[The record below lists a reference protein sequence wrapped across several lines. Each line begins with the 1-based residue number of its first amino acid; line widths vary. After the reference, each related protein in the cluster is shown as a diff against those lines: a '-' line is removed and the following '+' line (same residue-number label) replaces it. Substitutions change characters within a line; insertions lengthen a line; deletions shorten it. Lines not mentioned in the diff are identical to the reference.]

1 MQLGDTAECNSAL
14 RVAATFNLVVVTNKA
29 AVNLWLSLGF
39 EIIGTMPGV
48 FHHATLGY
56 VDAHVMFLALEGNS

>member
-1 MQLGDTAECNSAL
+1 L
-14 RVAATFNLVVVTNKA
+14 NLVVTTNKA

-39 EIIGTMPGV
+39 EIIGTLPGV

-56 VDAHVMFLALEGNS
+56 VDAHVMFLGRRRMITLPVFCA

>member
-1 MQLGDTAECNSAL
+1 MTTYCTPQ
-14 RVAATFNLVVVTNKA
+14 FNLVVTTNKA

-39 EIIGTMPGV
+39 EIIGTLPGV

-56 VDAHVMFLALEGNS
+56 VDAHVMFLALEGGI